1 MKGSR
6 DFIQQIIRELAHDAS
21 REHTEL
27 TLITNCRG
35 RKLTWLWQ
43 LSNNEIKMTFTK
55 PNYILM
61 ASSYQT
67 AVLLQFNDTHSLSY
81 AELSE
86 ATNLADAQLKPVL
99 NLLVKAKLLLV
110 DGDQYDLNT
119 SKFSSSSIMQGF

>member
-1 MKGSR
+1 MHNRSNIKHYS
-6 DFIQQIIRELAHDAS
+6 
-21 REHTEL
+21 
-27 TLITNCRG
+27 G

-43 LSNNEIKMTFTK
+43 LSNNEIKMGYTK

-61 ASSYQT
+61 ASSFQT
-67 AVLLQFNDTHSLSY
+67 AILLQYNDTHSLSY

-110 DGDQYDLNT
+110 DGDQYDLNM
-119 SKFSSSSIMQGF
+119 SE